1 MFKEI
6 FRFELRLQVK
16 RHLTYIC
23 AILFFLFGF
32 GAISSDWVIVG
43 GAIGNV
49 NRNSPYVIMQIMLI
63 MSVIGVFV
71 TTAFVAPA
79 VQRDCELD
87 MSALF
92 YTKPITRWGYL
103 GGRFFGALVIAFIPL
118 IATALGMW
126 MGSLMPWIEAERL
139 GPFSLTPYVF
149 SFVALVA
156 PNVLLT
162 GAIFFALAT
171 LTRSMLFT
179 YVSVVALFVG
189 YGIAGVFLG
198 DLESEFL
205 AGLVDPFAFGPFGLI
220 TQYWTAFEKNTT
232 ILPLGGVLLWNRI
245 LWLTVAGG
253 IFTYTF
259 TRFRFDVQTSERRK
273 RNLDDELPEDT
284 DAVPTFVLAA
294 GSQRFSRAT
303 ALHQYA
309 HESRREFAS
318 ILKSAP
324 FIVLALFAVLNFAS
338 LALVLDQLFGTTVYP
353 VTYLIVD
360 IIEGGFALFLF
371 IVLTFYS
378 GDLIWK
384 ERTLKLNEVRDALP
398 TPTWVAWAAKLTA
411 IMGAILVLLIC
422 ASLTGMGMQVF
433 SGFFQ
438 VEFAV
443 YVKGVFATLGADF
456 LILAVLAFGLQ
467 VATNNKYL
475 GYLAMV
481 VYLVAIA
488 VLPALGFEHRLYRFG
503 ERPGAPY
510 SDMNHYGHFV
520 APTVSFLAY
529 WGFLSVVLISL
540 AHLFWMRGTD
550 SSWRSRWKVARQ
562 RLSPQVVT
570 SSAVGLTGFGLMG
583 GFIFYNTNVLNTY
596 RTSDDQTLRRVEW
609 ETKYKQYEGLA
620 QPRITGV
627 YVDAAIYPAQRA
639 ARISGTY
646 RLENKTDS
654 AIGALHVRMNP
665 NVERFE
671 FGIAQASI
679 EMSDTVFGYY
689 IYRFDEAL
697 APGDTMM
704 FGFEV
709 EVVPHGF
716 ANSGSNTA
724 LVYNGSFFNNIEY
737 FPHLGYD
744 RGPELSDPNDRRKH
758 DLPEAER
765 MPPLSD
771 DPAARANHYIS
782 TESDWVN
789 FETVVSTSPDQ
800 IAIAPGYLQREWE
813 ENGRRYFHYKM
824 DAPILNFFSFL
835 SADYTVLRDRW
846 NDVNIE
852 IYYHRSHDYNL
863 DRMVE
868 GIKKSLEYYSA
879 NFSLYQHRQARI
891 IEFPRYANFAQAF
904 PNTIP
909 YSEGLGFIARIDDE
923 EDIDYVFYVTAHEI
937 GHQWWAHQVIGAGM
951 QGATL
956 MSETMAQYAA
966 LMVMEKE
973 YGKDKM
979 RRFLRYELD
988 QYLQGRS
995 NETLY
1000 EQPLLLVE
1008 NQSYI
1013 HYNKGSLVMYALRD
1027 YIGEE
1032 TLNAALARYVDDVAF
1047 QGPPYTNSREFV
1059 SYLREATPDSLQYVI
1074 EDMFETI
1081 TLYDNRATDAVY
1093 RDLGD
1098 GTYAV
1103 TLELSSTK
1111 FRADGKGVET
1121 EIAVNDWIDVGVFGE
1136 GEVDGVEQ
1144 EIILYLKKHRIDG
1157 STTEVEVI
1165 VDQLPLRAGIDPHN
1179 KLIDRNPD
1187 DNVTRVRHGRD

>member
-6 FRFELRLQVK
+6 FRFELRLQMK

-23 AILFFLFGF
+23 GILFFLFGF
-32 GAISSDWVIVG
+32 GAVSSDWVQVG
-43 GAIGNV
+43 GAIGAI

-63 MSVIGVFV
+63 MSLLGVFV
-71 TTAFVAPA
+71 TTAFVAPT
-79 VQRDCELD
+79 VQRDFERD
-87 MSALF
+87 TTGLF
-92 YTKPITRWGYL
+92 YTTPLTKWGYL
-103 GGRFFGALVIAFIPL
+103 GGRFLGALTIAFIPF
-118 IATALGMW
+118 ITTALGMW
-126 MGSLMPWIEAERL
+126 MGSLMPWVEPERL
-139 GPFSLTPYVF
+139 GAFTWTPYVF
-149 SFVALVA
+149 SFLALAA
-156 PNVLLT
+156 PNVVLT
-162 GAIFFALAT
+162 AAIFFGFAT

-179 YVSVVALFVG
+179 YVSVVVLFVG

-205 AGLVDPFAFGPFGLI
+205 AGLVDPFTLGPFGLI
-220 TQYWTAFEKNTT
+220 TQYWTAFEKNTAV
-232 ILPLGGVLLWNRI
+232 LPLGGVFLWNRI
-245 LWLTVAGG
+245 LWLSVAGG
-253 IFTYTF
+253 ILAYTF
-259 TRFRFDVQTSERRK
+259 TRFRFDVQASRRP
-273 RNLDDELPEDT
+273 RHALDEDLPEET
-284 DAVPTFVLAA
+284 DAVPTFVLAS

-303 ALHQYA
+303 AFYQYA
-309 HESRREFAS
+309 HEARREFMS

-338 LALVLDQLFGTTVYP
+338 VALVLDQLFGTTVYP

-360 IIEGGFALFLF
+360 IIGQAFALFLF

-384 ERTLKLNEVRDALP
+384 ERTLRLDEVRDALP
-398 TPTWVAWAAKLTA
+398 TPTWVAWSAKLTA
-411 IMGAILVLLIC
+411 IMGAIVVLLAC

-433 SGFFQ
+433 SGFFE
-438 VEFAV
+438 VDFAV
-443 YVKGVFATLGADF
+443 YITGVFGTLGADF
-456 LILAVLAFGLQ
+456 LILAVLAFSLQ
-467 VATNNKYL
+467 VATNNKYM

-481 VYLVAIA
+481 VYLVVMA
-488 VLPALGFEHRLYRFG
+488 VLPELGFEHRLYRFG

-510 SDMNHYGHFV
+510 SDMNQYGHFV
-520 APTVSFLAY
+520 APTLAFLAY
-529 WGFLSVVLISL
+529 WGAFSVVLLSL

-550 SSWRSRWKVARQ
+550 GSWRSRWKVARQ
-562 RLSPQVVT
+562 RLSPQVAT
-570 SSAVGLTGFGLMG
+570 GSALGLTGVGLLG

-596 RTSDDQTLRRVEW
+596 RTSDEQTLRRVEW
-609 ETKYKQYEGLA
+609 EKTYKQYEDLA
-620 QPRITGV
+620 QPRITDV

-639 ARISGTY
+639 ARVSGRY

-654 AIGALHVRMNP
+654 TIGALHVRMSP

-671 FGIAQASI
+671 FGLAAASL

-689 IYRFDEAL
+689 IYQLDDAL
-697 APGDTMM
+697 SPGDTMM

-709 EVVPHGF
+709 EVEPHGF
-716 ANSGSNTA
+716 ANTGSNTD
-724 LVYNGSFFNNIEY
+724 LVYNGSFFNNNEY
-737 FPHLGYD
+737 FPHIGYS
-744 RGPELSDPNDRRKH
+744 RGPELTDPNDRRKH
-758 DLPEAER
+758 DLPETER

-771 DPAARANHYIS
+771 DPAARGNHYIS

-789 FETVVSTSPDQ
+789 FETVVSTSSDQ
-800 IAIAPGYLQREWE
+800 MAIAPGYLQREWE
-813 ENGRRYFHYKM
+813 EDGRRFFHYKM

-835 SADYTVLRDRW
+835 SADYTVLRDSW
-846 NDVNIE
+846 NDVSIE

-868 GIKKSLEYYSA
+868 SIKKSLEYYST
-879 NFSLYQHRQARI
+879 NFSPYQHRQARI

-956 MSETMAQYAA
+956 MSETMAQYSA

-973 YGKDKM
+973 YGQDKM

-988 QYLQGRS
+988 QYLEGRS
-995 NETLY
+995 NERLY
-1000 EQPLLLVE
+1000 EQPLVLVE
-1008 NQSYI
+1008 NQGYI

-1032 TLNAALARYVDDVAF
+1032 TLNAALARYLEAVAF

-1059 SYLREATPDSLQYVI
+1059 SYLREATPDSLQYLI

-1098 GTYAV
+1098 GRYAV
-1103 TLELSSTK
+1103 TIDIESAK

-1121 EIAVNDWIDVGVFGE
+1121 EIEVNDWIDIGVFAE
-1136 GEVDGVEQ
+1136 STEDGVDE
-1144 EIILYLKKHRIDG
+1144 EITLYLEKHRIDG
-1157 STTEVEVI
+1157 TTGQVEVV
-1165 VDQLPLRAGIDPHN
+1165 VDRRPARAGIDPHN
-1179 KLIDRNPD
+1179 KLIDRNPE
-1187 DNVTRVRHGRD
+1187 DNARRVREGVN